1 MAAPRVQATAARR
14 LIRSEQLTSTGQRI
28 KPAALAERYLL
39 LFVTTPLDCAPCR
52 DELSTL
58 ESIGEFRPDIAVVAL
73 ASRSSRQEIEQTKR
87 SYGLTF
93 PFLEDPSGELLDS
106 LRLPATPWKIVF
118 DLTTDRIL
126 MEDPRSITD
135 DEKRAFLTRLS
146 QL

>member
-1 MAAPRVQATAARR
+1 MQALAARR
-14 LIRSEQLTSTGQRI
+14 FIRNEHLTSTGQRL
-28 KPAALAERYLL
+28 KPATLAERYLL
-39 LFVTTPLDCAPCR
+39 LFVTSPLDCAPCR

-58 ESIGEFRPDIAVVAL
+58 ESVHDFRPDIAVVAL
-73 ASRSSRQEIEQTKR
+73 ASGSSRQEIEQTRR

-93 PFLEDPSGELLDS
+93 PLLEDPSGTLLES
-106 LRLPATPWKIVF
+106 LQLPATPWKIVF